1 VCETA
6 KNSSKLQY
14 KVAVYGVNDKTLVD
28 NYRTIPKTCVHDIAS
43 KLGISISLNLGNNAM
58 ILLEINC

>member
-1 VCETA
+1 M
-6 KNSSKLQY
+6 
-14 KVAVYGVNDKTLVD
+14 AVYGVNDKTLVD